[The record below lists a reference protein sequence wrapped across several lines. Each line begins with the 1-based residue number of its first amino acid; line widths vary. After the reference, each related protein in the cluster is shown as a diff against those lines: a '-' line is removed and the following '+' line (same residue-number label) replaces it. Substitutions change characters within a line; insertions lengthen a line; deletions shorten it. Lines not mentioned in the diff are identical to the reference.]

1 MAATQKVR
9 DERAEM
15 DETTPDGSGLG
26 LRTHFGGGQT
36 TGFGVSDERR
46 THCCKEGASQGN
58 AHAVSSGYRGVLRTA
73 LPLRTLVWPPA
84 FWLR

>member
-46 THCCKEGASQGN
+46 THCCKEEASQGN
-58 AHAVSSGYRGVLRTA
+58 TRMPLAAVTAESSKQHCR
-73 LPLRTLVWPPA
+73 
-84 FWLR
+84 